1 MPIQTVNKTSVPVGS
16 DPYAITA
23 DLKKAVEGLRTVIP
37 VANQAERDA
46 LPSPF
51 EGMTV
56 ERTDQGGALEVYTS
70 GAWPAAPKV
79 EYFPYDQVA
88 GWNAAGTVMLERK
101 GGRKVL
107 SGILTLIRTG
117 GAFSLGTAY
126 ANIGTLLPPGARL
139 TAGENLYG
147 AVTLSGGSSTA
158 NMQGVL
164 FMSPT
169 SGIVQVRSLATFT
182 WSTNALVTAS
192 FCIPANAAG
201 L

>member
-16 DPYAITA
+16 DPYALTA
-23 DLKKAVEGLRTVIP
+23 DLKKTVEGLRTVIP

-56 ERTDQGGALEVYTS
+56 ERTDLNGALEVYTS
-70 GAWPAAPKV
+70 GAWPAAPGV
-79 EYFPYDQVA
+79 QYFGFDQVA
-88 GWNAAGTVMLERK
+88 GWSAAGVVMLERK

-117 GAFSLGTAY
+117 GAFSLATTY
-126 ANIGTLLPPGARL
+126 TNIGALLPVGARL
-139 TAGENLYG
+139 GAGENLYA
-147 AVTLSGGSSTA
+147 AVTLSGGSSSA

-164 FMSPT
+164 FMSPV

-192 FCIPANAAG
+192 FCIPANEAG
-201 L
+201 Y